1 MDWEKVWSNLS
12 FTAENNMGNLQKA
25 GHISAL
31 TWGMKYSIS
40 SNFKNLIM
48 NWVKYVSHREKW
60 NFEPIGNFAHTTGFL
75 TLGKALLILL
85 HLYLQML
92 IMQISPQ
99 TDNNK
104 YRKSVANKKSTL

>member
-1 MDWEKVWSNLS
+1 MNWKNSKVENSKLPIFNLRMDWEKVWSNLS

-48 NWVKYVSHREKW
+48 NWVKYVSHREK
-60 NFEPIGNFAHTTGFL
+60 
-75 TLGKALLILL
+75 
-85 HLYLQML
+85 
-92 IMQISPQ
+92 
-99 TDNNK
+99 
-104 YRKSVANKKSTL
+104 